1 MVAGEQHQVQI
12 YYIPQLAPAPKWAMF
27 LDTLTEELE
36 EATET
41 SLYDDHKFV
50 TREELEDWGVSNLI
64 GTNMLRG
71 SSYHIISYHTIP

>member
-41 SLYDDHKFV
+41 SIYDDYKFV
-50 TREELEDWGVSNLI
+50 TR
-64 GTNMLRG
+64 
-71 SSYHIISYHTIP
+71 